1 MSPEN
6 DNDIK
11 VFHPSGR
18 KSDAADVLRAAQELN
33 AQRANGN
40 LVKARQLG
48 AEISRLSVSDA
59 VTADGTK
66 VIANPDSLPSNVL
79 YQARVL
85 MLFAA
90 QLMLHS
96 LLPQSLSSE
105 AVNSM
110 YDSLSKGFY
119 DNIMEGTSF
128 SFYYL
133 AVRKSF
139 NVEENIGKSFAMLC
153 GNENSSKYA
162 EMGRGLYAFAEKTVE
177 TLIKNTAFAEN

>member
-1 MSPEN
+1 MLPEN
-6 DNDIK
+6 DKDIK

-18 KSDAADVLRAAQELN
+18 KSDTADVLRAAQELN

-40 LVKARQLG
+40 LARARQLG
-48 AEISRLSVSDA
+48 VEISRFSVSEVLA
-59 VTADGTK
+59 PDGTK
-66 VIANPDSLPSNVL
+66 VITNSDTVPSNVL

-90 QLMLHS
+90 QLTLHA
-96 LLPQSLSSE
+96 LLSQSLSSE

-110 YDSLSKGFY
+110 YDNLSEGFY

-139 NVEENIGKSFAMLC
+139 NIEENIGKSFAMLC
-153 GNENSSKYA
+153 GDEDSEEFA
-162 EMGRGLYAFAEKTVE
+162 EMGKKIYVFSEKAVE
-177 TLIKNTAFAEN
+177 SLVEKAGFEK